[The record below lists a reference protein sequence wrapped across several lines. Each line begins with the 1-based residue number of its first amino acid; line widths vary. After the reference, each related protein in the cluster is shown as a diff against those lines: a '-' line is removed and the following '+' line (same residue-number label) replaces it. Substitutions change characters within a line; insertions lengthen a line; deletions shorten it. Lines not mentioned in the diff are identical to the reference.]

1 MLIINISK
9 LSKSNRRKKSSMAV
23 PKKRRSKSKG
33 KIKLAVWK
41 GKGRK
46 MANRALSLAKSIL
59 NEESKF
65 IFNKKEVEKK

>member
-1 MLIINISK
+1 
-9 LSKSNRRKKSSMAV
+9 MAV

-33 KIKLAVWK
+33 KIKLAIWK

-59 NEESKF
+59 NKDSKF
-65 IFNKKEVEKK
+65 VFNKKEVANKVINQDIKEINNLE

>member
-1 MLIINISK
+1 
-9 LSKSNRRKKSSMAV
+9 MAV

-46 MANRALSLAKSIL
+46 MANWALSLAKSIL

-65 IFNKKEVEKK
+65 IFNKKGVEKNKEERNNSEY